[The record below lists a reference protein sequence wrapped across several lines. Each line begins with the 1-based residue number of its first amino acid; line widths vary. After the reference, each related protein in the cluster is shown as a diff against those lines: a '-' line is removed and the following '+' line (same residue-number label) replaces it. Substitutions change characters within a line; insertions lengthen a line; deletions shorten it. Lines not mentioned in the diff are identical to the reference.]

1 MADSDWIS
9 FARIQIDKAFETDDA
24 LSYLIKF
31 IGDDNFSSDKS
42 WGVRK
47 YLHDASTYNYRIYKD
62 GIGWYDE
69 PRLEALHLYFKLNY

>member
-9 FARIQIDKAFETDDA
+9 LARREIDKAFETDDA

-31 IGDDNFSSDKS
+31 IGDDNLSSDKS

-47 YLHDASTYNYRIYKD
+47 YLHDASTYNYRVFKNNK
-62 GIGWYDE
+62 WVDE
-69 PRLEALHLYFKLNY
+69 PRLAPLHLYFKLQ